1 MVLIVIICAKTKC
14 NGNFTLF
21 RLMMMV
27 DDENHLS
34 SYKGGPIFLLQR
46 EENHLTLLVFSTL
59 TSNFTELSNV
69 P

>member
-1 MVLIVIICAKTKC
+1 
-14 NGNFTLF
+14 
-21 RLMMMV
+21 MMMV